1 MNKDTKPSDFEPVFK
16 LLSRYM
22 GCVMNG
28 TVRVDVD
35 DQNALEL
42 KRCVEEGIDFSL
54 DVHENAD
61 DLFPVNGDA
70 SILDKLSTARE
81 VAESL
86 AHNNLTLSVLR
97 NGKIVMIMGKNA
109 SPTIS
114 KLITRTDYIEIR
126 NIIGLKR
133 LYNDLSD

>member
-1 MNKDTKPSDFEPVFK
+1 MNKHAKPSDFEPVFK

-22 GCVMNG
+22 GRVMNG
-28 TVRVDVD
+28 SVRIDVD

-42 KRCVEEGIDFSL
+42 KRCVEEDIDISL

-61 DLFPVNGDA
+61 ELFPVNGDA
-70 SILDKLSTARE
+70 SLLDKLSKARE
-81 VAESL
+81 LAESL

-97 NGKIVMIMGKNA
+97 NAKIVMIIGKKA

-114 KLITRTDYIEIR
+114 KLITRTDHIEIR

>member
-16 LLSRYM
+16 LLSRYI

-28 TVRVDVD
+28 SVRIDVD

-42 KRCVEEGIDFSL
+42 KRCADEGIDFSL

-70 SILDKLSTARE
+70 SLLDKLSKARE
-81 VAESL
+81 LGESP
-86 AHNNLTLSVLR
+86 AHNNLTPSVLR
-97 NGKIVMIMGKNA
+97 NGKIVMLCCTN
-109 SPTIS
+109 
-114 KLITRTDYIEIR
+114 LI
-126 NIIGLKR
+126 
-133 LYNDLSD
+133 

>member
-28 TVRVDVD
+28 SVRIDVD

-70 SILDKLSTARE
+70 SLSEISIILNICILYD
-81 VAESL
+81 
-86 AHNNLTLSVLR
+86 NL
-97 NGKIVMIMGKNA
+97 
-109 SPTIS
+109 
-114 KLITRTDYIEIR
+114 LI
-126 NIIGLKR
+126 
-133 LYNDLSD
+133 